1 MQSTRLEVAD
11 YRRGAGMPTC
21 FVIMGF
27 GKKTDP
33 ASGQEFDLDRS
44 YRNIIKPAIIAAGY
58 DCVRADEILHSG
70 EIDVPMYDMLYAAD
84 LVVADLSTSNAN
96 AIFELGVRHA
106 LKPRATIIIAESGF
120 KIPFDVTHIL
130 VQHYMHLGPDIG
142 FDEVMRMRGV
152 LETLARAL
160 KTSDAVDSPIYTV
173 LHDLERPTRRSG
185 AAPLAL
191 SAAIQSDIL
200 EPDTYAAK
208 LEFARQAMASDAFAL
223 ARNILEEIYCAQTA
237 PGADGVERAARSA
250 VVQQLALA
258 TYKAGEQAART
269 EGPQRALDDYAKA
282 ADLLRKLDV
291 ETTTDPETLGLWS
304 AIHKRKAETE
314 SLPMDERRRDLDEA
328 IRAAERGFR
337 IRRDYYNGTNLAYL
351 YNMRAA
357 LSSGDDRIADNV
369 FAGRVRREV
378 VEIAARRRHE
388 LDGKISAAGTALQQ
402 EGYWIAA
409 THAESLVALG
419 DPAGEEALRTAL
431 ASAPEGWMADS
442 TRAQVERLRR
452 LLEASVR

>member
-1 MQSTRLEVAD
+1 
-11 YRRGAGMPTC
+11 MPTC

-33 ASGQEFDLDRS
+33 ATGREFDLDRT

-58 DCVRADEILHSG
+58 ECARADEILHSG
-70 EIDVPMYDMLYAAD
+70 EIDVPMYEMLFSAD
-84 LVVADLSTSNAN
+84 LVVADLSTSNLN

-120 KIPFDVTHIL
+120 KIPFDVTHI
-130 VQHYMHLGPDIG
+130 VIRHYTHLGPDVG

-152 LETLARAL
+152 LENLARAL
-160 KTSDAVDSPIYTV
+160 KSGDAVDSPIYTV
-173 LHDLERPTRRSG
+173 LQDLEQPKRRGRAPTPSV
-185 AAPLAL
+185 
-191 SAAIQSDIL
+191 SAAVQSNVL

-208 LEFARQAMASDAFAL
+208 REFARQAIASDAFAL
-223 ARNILEEIYCAQTA
+223 ARTILEEIYRDQTA
-237 PGADGVERAARSA
+237 PGRDGVEKPARPG

-258 TYKAGEQAART
+258 TYKTGEQAAKS
-269 EGPQRALDDYAKA
+269 EGQQRALDGYAKA
-282 ADLLRKLDV
+282 EELLRKLDV

-314 SLPMDERRRDLDEA
+314 SLAMDKRRRDLDEA

-378 VEIAARRRHE
+378 VGIAERRRDE
-388 LDGKISAAGTALQQ
+388 LAGQASADGTTLQ
-402 EGYWIAA
+402 EERYWIAA
-409 THAESLVALG
+409 TRAESRVALG
-419 DPAGEEALRTAL
+419 DPAGEAALQAAL
-431 ASAPEGWMADS
+431 ASAPAPWMADS
-442 TRAQVERLRR
+442 TRAQVDRLKR
-452 LLEASVR
+452 LLAASLR

>member
-1 MQSTRLEVAD
+1 
-11 YRRGAGMPTC
+11 MPTC

-33 ASGQEFDLDRS
+33 ASGREFDLDSS

-70 EIDVPMYDMLYAAD
+70 MIDVPMYDMLYSAD
-84 LVVADLSTSNAN
+84 LVVADLSTSNPN

-152 LETLARAL
+152 LESLASAL
-160 KTSDAVDSPIYTV
+160 KTSEAVDSPIYTV
-173 LHDLERPTRRSG
+173 LNDLEKPQRRSG
-185 AAPLAL
+185 AQTPSV
-191 SAAIQSDIL
+191 SAAVKSNIP

-223 ARNILEEIYCAQTA
+223 ARNLLEEIYRDQTA
-237 PGADGVERAARSA
+237 PGADGAERQARSA

-269 EGPQRALDDYAKA
+269 ERPQRALDGYAKA

-304 AIHKRKAETE
+304 AIHKRKAETN
-314 SLPMDERRRDLDEA
+314 SLPTDERRLDLDEA

-337 IRRDYYNGTNLAYL
+337 IRRDFYNGTNLAYL

-369 FAGRVRREV
+369 FAGRVRQEV
-378 VEIAARRRHE
+378 VEITARRRDE
-388 LDGKISAAGTALQQ
+388 LAGKISVAGTALQQ

-419 DPAGEEALRTAL
+419 DPAGEEALSAAL
-431 ASAPEGWMADS
+431 ASAPEGWMAET

-452 LLEASVR
+452 LLDASVR